1 MFPLKEGITMGSKIP
16 ASGKLPVSRRAIVQ
30 RINRKL
36 ADKPVQ
42 LCKNRQEDTYYLID
56 TRRNRVLEQIVD
68 LEEKARELEVL
79 RPWEEEAY
87 QKGGV

>member
-1 MFPLKEGITMGSKIP
+1 MGSRIP

-36 ADKPVQ
+36 TGKPVQ

-56 TRRNRVLEQIVD
+56 TRRNRILEQIVD

-79 RPWEEEAY
+79 RPWEEEADE
-87 QKGGV
+87 KGGE